1 MLERTLLQMLKE
13 SRYTTVL
20 SGYEML
26 LENGYPAI
34 RDGSESYDI
43 EAKYGFSLEEMFSSG
58 FYSTRK
64 EQFFEFYRN
73 EILSSLDIPPG
84 KGFVDLAKLQQKGL
98 IQSVI
103 TRRIYGLPGRA
114 GCQNVINLHGSVYEN
129 HCPSCGRKYPV
140 EYIRQAG
147 AAVRALSRAHPAG
160 CMLFWRDGG
169 QQCDHP
175 GGGGG
180 AEGGPSDCSGN
191 QPEHL
196 SVHPAGELL

>member
-64 EQFFEFYRN
+64 EQF
-73 EILSSLDIPPG
+73 P
-84 KGFVDLAKLQQKGL
+84 A
-98 IQSVI
+98 
-103 TRRIYGLPGRA
+103 A
-114 GCQNVINLHGSVYEN
+114 GGS
-129 HCPSCGRKYPV
+129 
-140 EYIRQAG
+140 IR
-147 AAVRALSRAHPAG
+147 
-160 CMLFWRDGG
+160 
-169 QQCDHP
+169 
-175 GGGGG
+175 
-180 AEGGPSDCSGN
+180 
-191 QPEHL
+191 
-196 SVHPAGELL
+196 